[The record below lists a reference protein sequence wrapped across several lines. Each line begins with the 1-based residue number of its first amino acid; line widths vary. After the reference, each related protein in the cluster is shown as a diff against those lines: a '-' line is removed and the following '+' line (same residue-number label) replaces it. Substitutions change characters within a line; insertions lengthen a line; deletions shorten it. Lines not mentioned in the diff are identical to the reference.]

1 MARGEGDA
9 TSVPQ
14 RLSAGSEAVALSL
27 LPVGHC
33 WRILGLDEAR
43 VVWLAH
49 RYGDLPAVVVN
60 RADRTVIDGAHRVA
74 AARRLGLHVVP
85 VEWFDGGVLAA
96 FAEFVARNAAGGF
109 PLSRLDREHGVRRVL
124 AAEPEWSDR
133 RIAHCARVSPKVVA
147 RLRAGVDGPTGRF
160 GDRRVGRDGRVRPAR
175 PGTLGGR
182 VAEALEASP
191 GASLRA
197 IASQLGV
204 SPETVRRARVGL
216 SRPDRAPAALTVG
229 AGASPVRPRADG
241 AVAGRPGGARAA
253 RSPTV
258 GAPWHGDAAFGSTP
272 EGTAFVA
279 WLDVTW
285 VGDGAPGPE
294 QVPLGRTYEIVD
306 EARRRA
312 GFWSDFADSLQ
323 ARARRRP

>member
-1 MARGEGDA
+1 M
-9 TSVPQ
+9 
-14 RLSAGSEAVALSL
+14 
-27 LPVGHC
+27 VG
-33 WRILGLDEAR
+33 
-43 VVWLAH
+43 
-49 RYGDLPAVVVN
+49 PP
-60 RADRTVIDGAHRVA
+60 DR
-74 AARRLGLHVVP
+74 
-85 VEWFDGGVLAA
+85 
-96 FAEFVARNAAGGF
+96 
-109 PLSRLDREHGVRRVL
+109 PL
-124 AAEPEWSDR
+124 
-133 RIAHCARVSPKVVA
+133 
-147 RLRAGVDGPTGRF
+147 
-160 GDRRVGRDGRVRPAR
+160 R
-175 PGTLGGR
+175 PG
-182 VAEALEASP
+182 VAE
-191 GASLRA
+191 G
-197 IASQLGV
+197 G
-204 SPETVRRARVGL
+204 G
-216 SRPDRAPAALTVG
+216 PAASRSG
-229 AGASPVRPRADG
+229 RPDG